1 MSVLQRSSRLI
12 WLLGGVVCLVLT
24 GLLSLWLSWTSSSL
38 AQPQE
43 KGGAGD
49 KTSPSGDLYSF
60 VGAESCGGSACHG
73 NSAPR
78 TKLRIGQNEFYIWSQ
93 KDRHAKAYEVL
104 TNADSK
110 RIAQNLRIDKPEA
123 AHRCLVCHALDV
135 EEGRQG
141 KNFDITEGVSC
152 EACHGPAEQ
161 WLGPHIRK
169 DWDAKRAA
177 TYGMSNTKDLG
188 FRADKC
194 LGCHLGVGQDVVD
207 HELIGAGHPR
217 LKFELD
223 NYSHV
228 MPAHW
233 QPPKDKPARDWLGV
247 KTWAVSQAVALRNQ
261 LQLFGANRKSKMGL
275 FPDFIHFDC
284 FACHHD
290 VVDRLGTLTDEEK
303 KLQRWRS
310 KEYGGKPGRLVWNAS
325 SYAVLRHIVQ
335 QVSPEQGKTLD
346 QQVRAFHEIVTG
358 KRSSDGF
365 EGALKG
371 LIELSDQLV
380 VKVGQHAFT
389 QQNALALMRAIAAD
403 GRTFSHLGFQSA
415 EQAVLALASLYD
427 AYTDAVGALPEDKA
441 VKQAIDALYK
451 DVKDGRQFNPA
462 QFEADLAKV
471 RNAVA
476 GAAGA
481 S

>member
-1 MSVLQRSSRLI
+1 MACLRPARPII
-12 WLLGGVVCLVLT
+12 WIVTGGLALASLLMVPA
-24 GLLSLWLSWTSSSL
+24 WLSWTSSSL

-43 KGGAGD
+43 KAASGE
-49 KTSPSGDLYSF
+49 KTSPTGDLYSY

-104 TNADSK
+104 TNPDSK
-110 RIAQNLRIDKPEA
+110 RIAHNLKIDKPEQ

-135 EEGRQG
+135 EDNRQG
-141 KNFDITEGVSC
+141 KNFDLTEGVSC

-169 DWDAKRAA
+169 DWDAKKAV
-177 TYGMSNTKDLG
+177 TYGMYNTKDLG
-188 FRADKC
+188 LRSDKC
-194 LGCHLGVGQDVVD
+194 LACHLGVGPDIVD

-247 KTWAVSQAVALRNQ
+247 KAWAVNQAVALRNQ
-261 LQLFGANRKSKMGL
+261 VQLLSAHRKSKMGL

-284 FACHHD
+284 YACHHD
-290 VVDRLGTLTDEEK
+290 VVDHVGTLTEEEK
-303 KLQRWRS
+303 KLQRWRT
-310 KEYGGKPGRLVWNAS
+310 KDYGGKPGRLVWNSS
-325 SYAVLRHIVQ
+325 SYAVLRHLVQ
-335 QVSPEQGKTLD
+335 QVAPEQGKALD
-346 QQVRAFHEIVTG
+346 QQIRAFQDMMTG
-358 KRSSDGF
+358 KRSTEGF
-365 EGALKG
+365 DSTLKG
-371 LIELSDQLV
+371 LIELTDQLTP
-380 VKVGQHAFT
+380 KVGQHAFT
-389 QQNALALMRAIAAD
+389 PQTAMALMRTISGDA
-403 GRTFSHLGFQSA
+403 RTFSNLGFQSA

-427 AYTDAVGALPEDKA
+427 AYTEAVGALPEDKA
-441 VKQAIDALYK
+441 MKQAIDALYK
-451 DVKDGRQFNPA
+451 DVKDGRLFNPA
-462 QFEADLAKV
+462 QFESNMAKV
-471 RNAVA
+471 RGLVS

>member
-1 MSVLQRSSRLI
+1 MCLLQRSSRLV
-12 WLLGGVVCLVLT
+12 WVVCMVLVV
-24 GLLSLWLSWTSSSL
+24 GMAAMMPAWLWWTAPSL
-38 AQPQE
+38 AQPQD
-43 KGGAGD
+43 KAGAGE
-49 KTSPSGDLYSF
+49 KASPSSDPYSY

-110 RIAQNLRIDKPEA
+110 RIAHNLKIDKPEQ

-169 DWDAKRAA
+169 DWDAKKAA
-177 TYGMSNTKDLG
+177 SYGMFNTKDMA
-188 FRADKC
+188 FRSDKC
-194 LGCHLGVGQDVVD
+194 LACHLGVGQDVVD

-247 KTWAVSQAVALRNQ
+247 KTWAVNQAVALRNQ
-261 LQLFGANRKSKMGL
+261 LHLFNANRKSKMGL

-290 VVDRLGTLTDEEK
+290 VVDHVGTLTDEEK
-303 KLQRWRS
+303 KLQRWRT
-310 KEYGGKPGRLVWNAS
+310 KDYGGKPGRLVWNAS
-325 SYAVLRHIVQ
+325 SFAVLRHIVQ
-335 QVSPEQGKTLD
+335 QVSPEQGKALE
-346 QQVRAFHEIVTG
+346 QQVRTFHEIVTG
-358 KRSSDGF
+358 KRSSEGF
-365 EGALKG
+365 ESTLKG
-371 LIELSDQLV
+371 LVELSDQLI

-389 QQNALALMRAIAAD
+389 QQNTVALLRAISAD
-403 GRTFSHLGFQSA
+403 ARTFGNLGFQSA

-427 AYTDAVGALPEDKA
+427 AYTEAVGALPEDKSM
-441 VKQAIDALYK
+441 KQAIDALYK
-451 DVKDGRQFNPA
+451 DVKDGRLFNPA
-462 QFEADLAKV
+462 QFESDMARV
-471 RNAVA
+471 RNVVA
-476 GAAGA
+476 SGGGA